1 MTEREKVLERA
12 SDQLQSASPETDLTR
27 RSFLKTAAL
36 AAGTVALSSSALGCS
51 SIAPGAAVAPGTE
64 EKTVL
69 SGCQYAGCYSCQG
82 LVKVRE
88 NKVVSINTW
97 PEDPRHHKPCLRG
110 RAHLQRIYSPD
121 RIKYPMRRAGERGEG
136 RWEQITWDEALAE
149 IGEKW
154 NAYIRDFGPQSI
166 VVEGSGSKSGGY
178 LNSYLLTRLRN
189 IVGLT
194 ESASCDDMA
203 MAKGLNK
210 VFGPAYNTWG
220 FPPFDWVEL
229 RNSSAMITWSGNIT
243 VAATQNWREIA
254 TNRENHGMKFVVV
267 DPNFTVAAQK
277 ADLWVRPNPGT
288 DTILQFALSSYI
300 VSEGKHDQ
308 EFLRDF
314 TVAPVLINQQ
324 TRMYLRL
331 SDLGVEP
338 SEGPIDPTTGMPT
351 VIDPPVVW
359 DPEADAPGAL
369 GVVAEPPLEGS
380 HVINGIQT
388 RTAWDMLLEVVNEY
402 APEKATEL
410 CGVPVE
416 TIHALADI
424 ITAGPVF
431 HHTGYG
437 SQSYNNGVQ
446 NGHALGLL
454 GAITGNT
461 GKPGAGTGSGWHGPT
476 YNLAYTYPT
485 GFNSMAIAKLALC
498 FDVLETGMFKGEPF
512 PVKSLF
518 MAGSSIIGGFLDT
531 NRVVKNLEN
540 VEFIVTA
547 DLTFNDSAKYAD
559 ILLPVTNNYEQEDIF
574 GSDLY
579 VLYMEK
585 AVEPAFES
593 KTDGEIAIE
602 LAKVLGVG
610 DFFSM
615 TNDEFLHEAL
625 NSESMIAAGLTVE
638 NLKEKR
644 VIRFLPEGYVAP
656 RAWPTGTGRME
667 IYVDTPFPRLDVGQT
682 IDFDAEHM
690 PRWFPPTEAWHENE
704 LMQEYPLIFMSERAR
719 NRYHTQDAESTW
731 LREIEPEP
739 IVRMNPR
746 DAAERGISEGDYV
759 EVYNTRGHAVALA
772 RLSEEMKPGVVKY
785 PKGWQ
790 IYQFKSGCWGS
801 LHNSDYDPV
810 GVNDSYFDAV
820 CNVRLWNG
828 EVHS

>member
-1 MTEREKVLERA
+1 LV
-12 SDQLQSASPETDLTR
+12 
-27 RSFLKTAAL
+27 
-36 AAGTVALSSSALGCS
+36 GCS
-51 SIAPGAAVAPGTE
+51 TIAPGAKPAPAADE
-64 EKTVL
+64 VKIA
-69 SGCQYAGCYSCQG
+69 GCQYAGCYSCQG
-82 LVKVRE
+82 LVKVRDG
-88 NKVVSINTW
+88 KVVSIDTW
-97 PEDPRHHKPCLRG
+97 PEDPRKNKPCLRG

-121 RIKYPMRRAGERGEG
+121 RIKYPMRRVGERGEG
-136 RWEQITWDEALAE
+136 KWEQITWDDALAE

-154 NAYIRDFGPQSI
+154 GGYIKEFGPQSI
-166 VVEGSGSKSGGY
+166 VFEGGGSKSGGY

-189 IVGLT
+189 IVGLA
-194 ESASCDDMA
+194 ASEPCDDMG

-220 FPPFDWVEL
+220 FPPFDWVQL
-229 RNSSAMITWSGNIT
+229 KNSSAMITWSGNIT
-243 VAATQNWREIA
+243 VAATQNWRQIA
-254 TNRENHGMKFVVV
+254 EAREKNGMKFVVV
-267 DPNFTVAAQK
+267 DPNYTGSAQK

-288 DTILQFALSSYI
+288 DTILQFALTSYI
-300 VSEGKHDQ
+300 VSQDKHDK

-324 TRMYLRL
+324 TKMYLRM
-331 SDLGVEP
+331 SDLGVQP
-338 SEGPIDPTTGMPT
+338 TEGPVDPTTGMPT
-351 VIDPPVVW
+351 IIDPPVVW
-359 DPEADAPGAL
+359 DAVAGAPGAM
-369 GVVAEPPLEGS
+369 GAVAEPPLSGS
-380 HVINGIQT
+380 HTINGIKT

-402 APEKATEL
+402 APEKASEL
-410 CGVPVE
+410 CGVPVQ
-416 TIHALADI
+416 TIHKLADI

-446 NGHALGLL
+446 NGHALALL
-454 GAITGNT
+454 GAVTGNT

-498 FDVLETGMFKGEPF
+498 FDVLETGKFKGEPF
-512 PVKSLF
+512 FVKSLF
-518 MAGSSIIGGFLDT
+518 MCGSSIIGGFLDT
-531 NRVVKNLEN
+531 NRVVKNLAK
-540 VEFIVTA
+540 VDFIVCA

-559 ILLPVTNNYEQEDIF
+559 LLLPVTHNYESEDIF
-574 GSDLY
+574 SSDLY
-579 VLYMEK
+579 VLYMDK
-585 AVEPAFES
+585 VVEPAFEC
-593 KTDGEIAIE
+593 KTDGDIAIE
-602 LAKVLGVG
+602 LARVLGVG
-610 DFFSM
+610 DYFSK

-625 NSESMIAAGLTVE
+625 DSESMSSLGITVE
-638 NLKEKR
+638 NLKRDR

-704 LMQEYPLIFMSERAR
+704 MMREYPLYFMSERAR

-739 IVRMNPR
+739 IIRMNPT
-746 DAAERGISEGDYV
+746 DATARGIKEGDYV
-759 EVYNTRGHAVALA
+759 EVYNSRGHAVALA
-772 RLSEEMKPGVVKY
+772 RLSEEMMPGVVKY

-790 IYQFKSGCWGS
+790 ISHFKAGCWGE
-801 LHNSDYDPV
+801 LHNSEFDPV

-820 CNVRLWNG
+820 CEVRLWNE
-828 EVHS
+828 EV